1 MTPRPRFFFWLG
13 IMSEDL
19 EDTIASEVSKAQSMS
34 SDAGSVSRRSLRE
47 LIDTDRYLAGK
58 RAAANTNS
66 LFGLRIRQCVPGS
79 PAE

>member
-1 MTPRPRFFFWLG
+1 
-13 IMSEDL
+13 MSEDL

-47 LIDTDRYLAGK
+47 LIETDQYLSTK
-58 RAAANTNS
+58 RAAANANG
-66 LFGLRIRQCVPGS
+66 LFGLRVTRLVPGS